1 LITPHEVREIE
12 RNRWPYTTVDEVMK
26 PLKQLQT
33 ITPDSSILNALETMG
48 PGNLNQLQVVQD
60 DAFEGII
67 SRAHILQLLKTRA
80 ELRR

>member
-1 LITPHEVREIE
+1 
-12 RNRWPYTTVDEVMK
+12 
-26 PLKQLQT
+26 
-33 ITPDSSILNALETMG
+33 MG
-48 PGNLNQLQVVQD
+48 PDNLNQLPVVQD